1 MRWYDVYGKR
11 RIVVL
16 RRRGDV
22 PFTIAVTKSAS
33 LQRPMPSFGSGE
45 MFGA

>member
-1 MRWYDVYGKR
+1 MPDGE
-11 RIVVL
+11 
-16 RRRGDV
+16 V
-22 PFTIAVTKSAS
+22 PFMTAVTKSAS